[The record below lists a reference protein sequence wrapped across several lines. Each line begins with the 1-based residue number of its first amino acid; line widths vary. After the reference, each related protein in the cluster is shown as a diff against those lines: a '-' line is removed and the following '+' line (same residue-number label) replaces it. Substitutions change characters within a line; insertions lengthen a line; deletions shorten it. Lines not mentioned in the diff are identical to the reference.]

1 MRTTVVE
8 ATVEEATVVGTTV
21 VGTTVVEE
29 TVEDVVVTVVGSA
42 KSVCALQLLP
52 ADKTNTA
59 TSKQT
64 SAIVFLL
71 FTF

>member
-8 ATVEEATVVGTTV
+8 ATVEEATV